1 MEEFMDT
8 QILQTLKDNMK
19 KVIIG
24 NDRTLD
30 LLLCAIVARG
40 HVLLEDVPGTGK
52 TVMAKSLA
60 RSISGEFGRIQFTP
74 DLLPGDVTGLNYFD
88 AKQGEFVFSKG
99 PAFCNI
105 LLADEINRATPKT
118 QSSLLECM
126 AEHQITIDGVTYPLE
141 EPFLVIATQNPLDT
155 LGTFPLPEAQMG
167 RFLMQLAMEPLDAKD
182 ELAMVE
188 RFMTDEPLAE
198 LTSVCTKEMIVS
210 LQQECR
216 KVYIHPELMNYLIS
230 ITQATRRHPKIAC
243 GVSPRGTL
251 AFVRAAQGFAMVSG
265 RDYVVPEDIKAVAP
279 AVLLHRLVMNI
290 TLDGRKSAQSVLD
303 EIFLSLQV
311 PTEDWSK
318 R

>member
-1 MEEFMDT
+1 MDT

-155 LGTFPLPEAQMG
+155 LGTFPLPEAQMD

>member
-1 MEEFMDT
+1 MVEFNGVSKT
-8 QILQTLKDNMK
+8 YNKEFEALKNL
-19 KVIIG
+19 
-24 NDRTLD
+24 NL
-30 LLLCAIVARG
+30 
-40 HVLLEDVPGTGK
+40 
-52 TVMAKSLA
+52 
-60 RSISGEFGRIQFTP
+60 SI
-74 DLLPGDVTGLNYFD
+74 
-88 AKQGEFVFSKG
+88 KQGEFVFSKG

-155 LGTFPLPEAQMG
+155 LGTFPLPEAQMD